1 MKKVFFYWTNK
12 YLSCVRSFTLEI
24 SGPEVPLRRGGAAR
38 GLLRALH
45 LDPGPSEDLLELE
58 IRQATL
64 WTQLQ
69 LRGGRLNGARF
80 NLGSTLKVE
89 VSLGLTFARCEPSLT
104 FSPVENQAA
113 TLQYHRIRWR
123 VVSQVWFEIVLNSFF
138 LLYLLLEKWL
148 LNYHSTCRRICCW
161 FGVSGFI
168 HNCSFFNA
176 ILFSRME
183 KKLVWNS
190 IPEVLYQEPW
200 CLRIDLNPS

>member
-1 MKKVFFYWTNK
+1 MCPVF
-12 YLSCVRSFTLEI
+12 SIEI

-69 LRGGRLNGARF
+69 LRGGRLNRARF

-89 VSLGLTFARCEPSLT
+89 VSLGLTFARCEPSLI

-113 TLQYHRIRWR
+113 TLQYHRIRRR

-138 LLYLLLEKWL
+138 
-148 LNYHSTCRRICCW
+148 CCICCW
-161 FGVSGFI
+161 RNDYLIIIQRVVVSAADSASTPLLTVSFI
-168 HNCSFFNA
+168 TVRSLMQYFF
-176 ILFSRME
+176 
-183 KKLVWNS
+183 
-190 IPEVLYQEPW
+190 QEWKRNWSEFLSQKFCIKSP
-200 CLRIDLNPS
+200 DVSTST